1 MSDESRLRKQI
12 QNCKESDFC
21 SPPDVGSSSVTS
33 DDSDNFFG
41 DALNGVGVGVVRKA
55 ERTLENMESFFVSL
69 IKVGSASLVTQ
80 FNSSLWLQCVSFS
93 SVVLARDIS

>member
-12 QNCKESDFC
+12 QTCKESDFC

-41 DALNGVGVGVVRKA
+41 DALNGVGVVRKA